1 VCWSAVIDMAL
12 QAEISL
18 PAFVRILAT
27 GMGREPSISLL
38 HTLHNVASRLLNL
51 AGDPH
56 WVPAGKQ
63 QLAAVAVPLLNA
75 AEPGS
80 DHQLAWAQL
89 LSWTAVTAG
98 QLDLLAGLLDGSAVV
113 PGLAVDTDLRWALLC
128 RLATTGRA
136 GDAQIDAELERD
148 ATDAGRRHAAA
159 CRAAIPDAAHKAA
172 AWALLTESDELG
184 IEGTVEV
191 ALAFNQAEHAA
202 LLAEYTDRFFGQLPR
217 IWASL
222 NDAIKL
228 VFGQTLFPYPAASP
242 QLLQRIDAAL
252 AVGDLEPSLARAL
265 IEGRDVVEKA
275 LRARALPA

>member
-1 VCWSAVIDMAL
+1 M
-12 QAEISL
+12 
-18 PAFVRILAT
+18 
-27 GMGREPSISLL
+27 
-38 HTLHNVASRLLNL
+38 LHNLASRMLNI
-51 AGDPH
+51 AGDPA

-63 QLAAVAVPLLNA
+63 QLAAAAVLLLNA

-89 LSWTAVTAG
+89 LSWTAVTAE
-98 QLDLLAGLLDGSAVV
+98 QLDLLAGLLDGSAMI

-159 CRAAIPDAAHKAA
+159 CRAAMPDAPHKAA
-172 AWALLTESDELG
+172 AWALLTESSELG
-184 IEGTVEV
+184 IEGTMEV

-202 LLAEYTDRFFGQLPR
+202 LLAEYTDRFFDQLPP

-222 NDAIKL
+222 NDPIKL

-242 QLLQRIDAAL
+242 QLLRRIDATL
-252 AVGDLEPSLARAL
+252 AGGDLEPSLARAL